1 MSLGPLMISLEG
13 AELGSDER
21 AWLASP
27 VVGGVILFSRNF
39 ADLDQLTALVAE
51 IHSLR
56 APPLIVAVDQEGGRV
71 QRFREPF
78 TVLPPMRALGHHFD
92 LDPSAA
98 RNAAVDF
105 GWLMAAELLA
115 VGVDLSFAPVV
126 DLDLGLAEVIG
137 DRAIHAEAEV
147 VAELAD
153 AFVDGMNAAGMA
165 PTAKHFPSHAGA
177 HADSHTHFAMDRRDH
192 PELFDDLMPYR
203 RLIASGLH
211 SIMIGHVAFPLLD
224 ELPAS
229 LSRWWIKTEL
239 RGSLRFSG
247 AVISD
252 DMNMAG
258 VGEYG
263 SPTDRISRALEA
275 GCDLVLLCNCPDVTG
290 EVIGNLAGYSDPV
303 AQLRLTRLHGR
314 SIADFATLRQSTRW
328 SQARRTIE
336 ALLEKPAL
344 ELEG

>member
-13 AELGSDER
+13 TALGQNER
-21 AWLASP
+21 KWLASP

-39 ADLDQLTALVAE
+39 VDPEQLTALVAE
-51 IHSLR
+51 VHSLR
-56 APPLIVAVDQEGGRV
+56 SPPLLVAVDQEGGRV

-78 TVLPPMRALGHHFD
+78 TELPPMRALGHRYD
-92 LDPSAA
+92 VDPRAA
-98 RNAAVDF
+98 RSAAVDF

-115 VGVDLSFAPVV
+115 FGVDLSFAPVV
-126 DLDLGLAEVIG
+126 DLDLGLADVIG
-137 DRAIHAEAEV
+137 DRAIHEEAEV

-177 HADSHTHFAMDRRDH
+177 HADSHTQLATDRRDH
-192 PELFDDLMPYR
+192 PELFDDLLPYR

-229 LSRWWIKTEL
+229 LSRWWITTEL

-252 DMNMAG
+252 DMSMAG
-258 VGEYG
+258 VEDYG
-263 SPTDRISRALEA
+263 SLAERIARALAA
-275 GCDLVLLCNCPDVTG
+275 GCDMVLLCNRPDETG
-290 EVIGNLAGYSDPV
+290 DVIESLAGYSDPV

-314 SIADFATLRQSTRW
+314 SAAGFESLRNSDRW
-328 SQARRTIE
+328 SQARRSIDL
-336 ALLEKPAL
+336 LLEKPAL